1 VVRRHI
7 KLFFDALPAS
17 IIITEAMWNAVIKE
31 FLSRVLIESG
41 WKDLIVGGGSR
52 KNALR
57 PKDIEQIMKIINS
70 GLQLKLVAVD
80 EKVEDKKELKL
91 IKIELKQ
98 KFSAELSRSLKQAV
112 SQLEQQSLNVEEADE
127 DHTLSSSSSSKQK
140 LQIGD

>member
-1 VVRRHI
+1 
-7 KLFFDALPAS
+7 
-17 IIITEAMWNAVIKE
+17 MWNAVIKE

>member
-1 VVRRHI
+1 MVRRHI